1 MNITLCGAGN
11 AAQTLIALLGE
22 AHQVTVFAPLADE
35 ADRLRATSS
44 TQGVTAIF
52 QDSSMHS
59 GRPCRITRNPHEA
72 AREAELVLLA
82 TPAFAHEPVLAA
94 LAPHL
99 QEDVWIVA
107 LPARGGFDWMARRAV
122 ACCPQV
128 TLIGL
133 QTLPWACRVRAWGRQ
148 VEVLGV
154 KTTVGAAVWPPER
167 CTEALD
173 RMEILL
179 GAPLSPCAGF
189 LALTLA
195 NTGQLIHP
203 GIMYGLFH
211 RWNGAP
217 FPCEQAPLFYG
228 GVDELTAEVLQALS
242 DEVQHLCQTL
252 ARLNPTLD
260 FRCVEP
266 LAQWIRHAYAGQID
280 DPTSL
285 HSAFRTNRAYAG
297 LQAPVQRLG
306 DGQCIP
312 DFTHRYLSEDVP
324 FGLLVSKGIAEL
336 AGMATPAM
344 DRVIEWA
351 QERLGRV
358 YLVEGRVA
366 GPDVAHSRAPQ
377 RFGIKLDDLLPVAAA
392 HGPPLPSR

>member
-11 AAQTLIALLGE
+11 AAQTLIALLGK
-22 AHQVTVFAPLADE
+22 AHRLTVFAPLADE
-35 ADRLRATSS
+35 ADRLHAATS

-52 QDSSMHS
+52 QDGSTRS
-59 GRPCRITRNPHEA
+59 GHPWLITRAPHEA
-72 AREAELVLLA
+72 AQGAELILLA
-82 TPAFAHEPVLAA
+82 VPAFAQEPVLTA

-99 QEDVWIVA
+99 QEEVWIAA
-107 LPARGGFDWMARRAV
+107 LPARGGFDWMARRNV
-122 ACCPQV
+122 SLSPQA

-133 QTLPWACRVRAWGRQ
+133 QTLPWACRVRAWGKQ

-154 KTTVGAAVWPPER
+154 KTAVGAAVWPPGR
-167 CTEALD
+167 STEALSL
-173 RMEILL
+173 MEVLL
-179 GAPLSPCAGF
+179 GVSLRPCANF

-211 RWNGAP
+211 GWNGAP
-217 FPCEQAPLFYG
+217 FPREQTPLFYG
-228 GVDELTAEVLQALS
+228 GVDESTAEVLQALS
-242 DEVQHLCQTL
+242 DEVQHLCRTL
-252 ARLNPTLD
+252 ARLDPALD
-260 FRCVEP
+260 LRCVEP
-266 LAQWIRHAYAGQID
+266 LEQWIRRAYAGQID
-280 DPTSL
+280 DPTTL

-324 FGLLVSKGIAEL
+324 FGLLVSKGLAEL
-336 AGMATPAM
+336 AGVATPAI

-358 YLVEGRVA
+358 YLVRGQVA

-377 RFGIKLDDLLPVAAA
+377 RFGIKLDDLLSVAFP
-392 HGPPLPSR
+392 HGPPRCIR